1 MGYDPLKRLITNDAA
16 HRLMLVN
23 EKFRE
28 LDREVPGQVVAM
40 FLYIASHNPCHKM
53 AIEEDLEF
61 TTASASRNLQWL
73 TGTKRNGKPGMNL
86 VEKTT
91 EEGSRRILCRLT
103 TEGKVFID
111 QILSILND

>member
-1 MGYDPLKRLITNDAA
+1 M
-16 HRLMLVN
+16 MVN

-53 AIEEDLEF
+53 AVEEDLEF
-61 TTASASRNLQWL
+61 TTASASRNLKWL
-73 TGTKRNGKPGMNL
+73 TIKKSNGKPGMNL
-86 VEKTT
+86 VETT
-91 EEGSRRILCRLT
+91 LETDGSRRLLCHLT
-103 TEGKVFID
+103 TKGKVFID

>member
-1 MGYDPLKRLITNDAA
+1 
-16 HRLMLVN
+16 MLVN

-40 FLYIASHNPCHKM
+40 YLYIASHNPCHKM

-61 TTASASRNLQWL
+61 TTASASRNLKRL
-73 TGTKRNGKPGMNL
+73 TDMGL
-86 VEKTT
+86 VVKST
-91 EEGSRRILCRLT
+91 EEGSRRILCTLT
-103 TEGKVFID
+103 TKGKVFID

>member
-1 MGYDPLKRLITNDAA
+1 MDYDPLKRLVTNDNALK
-16 HRLMLVN
+16 LMLMS

-61 TTASASRNLQWL
+61 TTASASRNLAWL
-73 TGTKRNGKPGMNL
+73 TGTKRNVKVGMCL
-86 VEKTT
+86 VEKYK
-91 EEGSRRILCRLT
+91 EEGSRRLLCRLT

-111 QILSILND
+111 QLLSILYD